1 MLYYIYTYKEGTA
14 LSKET
19 KLEKKAAKAAK
30 KAEKAEAQQAA
41 AYAKLV
47 EKINKKN
54 AKLEKKAA
62 KKGVPFVPVAIPTQ
76 EEAMAQDNGKV
87 KKIILM
93 IILILLIWYLIYFFV
108 MWFQYEAPIK
118 DVDTT
123 TETVVYDRYSNPHEI
138 TTTPDYSPAEAKVYL
153 KQVLHDQ
160 WQDAGLS
167 SDPSN
172 GSISYT
178 SNVVDVNNKECY
190 VFSAAGRS
198 WFVSK
203 KLSGVFYLDN
213 GEYMPLDF
221 ESTGYLFNE

>member
-76 EEAMAQDNGKV
+76 EEAFADGKNDKV

-93 IILILLIWYLIYFFV
+93 IILILLIWYLIYFFI
-108 MWFQYEAPIK
+108 MWFQYEAPIEP
-118 DVDTT
+118 VGDTG
-123 TETVVYDRYSNPHEI
+123 ETVVYDRYSNPHEI
-138 TTTPDYSPAEAKVYL
+138 TTTPDYSPAEAKEYL
-153 KQVLHDQ
+153 KQVLHDE
-160 WQDAGLS
+160 WDTAGLS

-178 SNVVDVNNKECY
+178 NNVVDVNNKECY

-203 KLSGVFYLDN
+203 KLSGVFYLVD
-213 GEYMPLDF
+213 GEYYPIDF
-221 ESTGYLFNE
+221 EGTEYLFD